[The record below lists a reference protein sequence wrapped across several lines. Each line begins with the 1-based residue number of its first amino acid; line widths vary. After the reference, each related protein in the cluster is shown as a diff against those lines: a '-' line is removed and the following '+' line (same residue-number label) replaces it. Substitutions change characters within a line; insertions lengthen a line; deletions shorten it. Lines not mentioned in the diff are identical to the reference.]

1 VELKW
6 TTLALNDLDEAGQY
20 IATENPRAAA
30 ATARRVIEATEY
42 LADHPTLGRQG
53 RLRGTR
59 EMVVSGT
66 PFLVIYRVRYNEV
79 QLLRV
84 LHHARRW
91 P

>member
-6 TTLALNDLDEAGQY
+6 TTVALNDIDDAGTY
-20 IATENPRAAA
+20 IAEENPRAATGMA
-30 ATARRVIEATEY
+30 NRVIEATAY
-42 LADHPTLGRQG
+42 LTEHPTLGRQG

-59 EMVVSGT
+59 ELVVSGT
-66 PFLVIYRVRYNEV
+66 PFLVIYRIRYNEV
-79 QLLRV
+79 HLLRV

>member
-6 TTLALNDLDEAGQY
+6 TSVALDDIDAAGSY
-20 IATENPRAAA
+20 IADDNPRAALDMA
-30 ATARRVIEATEY
+30 NRVIEATAY

-59 EMVVSGT
+59 ELVVSGT
-66 PFLVIYRVRYNEV
+66 PFLIIYRIRYNEV